1 LRTIDEMLIVKSK
14 KGDKPALTKEQME
27 KYVKAWGEREHLL
40 TINTTSDN
48 AINCPNCK
56 NHMDDCNC
64 TCNYCG
70 ESSKC
75 TCAIGSKATG
85 G

>member
-1 LRTIDEMLIVKSK
+1 LRTIDEILIVKNDNKQKPYDK
-14 KGDKPALTKEQME
+14 KEME
-27 KYVKAWGEREHLL
+27 KIIKRFAERKHPL
-40 TINTTSDN
+40 TIYTTSDI
-48 AINCPNCK
+48 ALDCPNCK

-75 TCAIGSKATG
+75 ICAIGSKATG